1 MAKEKERINRELLKS
16 MDEAVKN
23 IFDKAD
29 ARVRAGQEP
38 LDADWQA
45 TLELMLLMIHKP
57 LLDNPGRLL
66 PAQIEG
72 QDEWDFY
79 LDIQE
84 KLDLPPDTYAALFT
98 PSALQTIPGPEPE
111 DLEITGIAPWE
122 RNAYSIIISDCP
134 EHNKIMQ
141 ASLPGVESVGIDV
154 FEDGKHFANY
164 TYHTIEECLDDLSNV
179 TWIFFS
185 HRDEWSDEQIIRYT
199 ENWYE
204 KSLDRLNMNE
214 VMFHTEFSYVH
225 HPELLNMK
233 PLESIFKL
241 IQATVPKEYDSLEI
255 AMEITNDLNR
265 DMNLGDAVVTERGIM
280 QDIPAECQ
288 SLIGRIAVEMDMN
301 LEALDLLKGVKL
313 PNRKGKK
320 PEYNRAF
327 DKTAK
332 MIYKTVTGR
341 SCPES
346 VEVL

>member
-1 MAKEKERINRELLKS
+1 MTKEKESINKDVLKS

-29 ARVRAGQEP
+29 ARVEAGQEP
-38 LDADWQA
+38 IDADWQA
-45 TLELMLLMIHKP
+45 TLELMLLMMHRH

-66 PAQIEG
+66 PAKIDG

-79 LDIQE
+79 LDIRE
-84 KLDLPPDTYAALFT
+84 KLDLPPDIYAALFT
-98 PSALQTIPGPEPE
+98 PSALKTIPAPDSE
-111 DLEITGIAPWE
+111 DSEMTGIAPWE
-122 RNAYSIIISDCP
+122 RNAYSILISDSP
-134 EHNKIMQ
+134 DHSKIIQ
-141 ASLPGVESVGIDV
+141 VSLPGVESVGIDV

-179 TWIFFS
+179 TWTFFS
-185 HRDEWSDEQIIRYT
+185 QRGEWSGEQITRYT

-204 KSLDRLNMNE
+204 KSVDGLNMND

-225 HPELLNMK
+225 HAELLNLQ

-255 AMEITNDLNR
+255 AIEITNDLNR
-265 DMNLGDAVVTERGIM
+265 DMNLDETVVTARGIL
-280 QDIPAECQ
+280 QDNPTECQ
-288 SLIGRIAVEMDMN
+288 ALIDRIAVEIDMN
-301 LEALDLLKGVKL
+301 LEALDLMEGVKM
-313 PNRKGKK
+313 PNRSKD
-320 PEYNRAF
+320 PEYSRIF

-332 MIYKTVTGR
+332 KIYKAVTGR